1 MLVNKINLSSN
12 LIFVFYFSFLHQK
25 INSESFKMAKA
36 DTEKEILAL
45 RYPIDI
51 DVTDDVFKKRY
62 VSYLNLF
69 QKIALSFH
77 ILG

>member
-1 MLVNKINLSSN
+1 
-12 LIFVFYFSFLHQK
+12 
-25 INSESFKMAKA
+25 MAKA

-62 VSYLNLF
+62 VSCF
-69 QKIALSFH
+69 KICPEK
-77 ILG
+77 